1 MKFLITGANVFV
13 GKPLCA
19 ELLLQERFVRAAVRV
34 AVLPIENIAMVAV
47 G

>member
-19 ELLLQERFVRAAVRV
+19 ELLRQEQFVRAAVRV
-34 AVLPIENIAMVAV
+34 AVSPIENIAMVAV